1 MEQPIKVLAIGRNE
15 EIMTVL
21 HRLLNAKEQRT
32 GITVTTDTAA
42 IAACQQEVF
51 DLVLFCAGVTLQEA
65 AALSARIRALQPRA
79 VIARHYGGGSGLLE
93 NEIQTA
99 LAQRQ

>member
-32 GITVTTDTAA
+32 GVTVTTDAEA
-42 IAACQQEVF
+42 VAACQQGTF
-51 DLVLFCAGVTLQEA
+51 DIILFCAGVTPQEA
-65 AALSARIRALQPRA
+65 AALTAKLRALQPRA
-79 VIARHYGGGSGLLE
+79 VITRHFGGGSGLLE
-93 NEIQTA
+93 NEIQNA